1 MVIKNEIF
9 ICILHIC
16 IILKNNIKYRR
27 WINLQLVKWWC
38 CQICLMDYKIE
49 VQDVQLNQCNEIFNE
64 YAMSIFAST
73 RVIDHRMIKQ
83 IFGNIKIGHAVA
95 HKRVPVVTFVC
106 VELYCKYLETLFVNG
121 QFIVP
126 FCVAHTS
133 TGCLNVERLD
143 YQDDKS
149 KHASYQNR
157 KDLNM
162 AQNYYP
168 YNLIVIYLNRIL
180 KRN

>member
-1 MVIKNEIF
+1 M
-9 ICILHIC
+9 
-16 IILKNNIKYRR
+16 
-27 WINLQLVKWWC
+27 
-38 CQICLMDYKIE
+38 
-49 VQDVQLNQCNEIFNE
+49 
-64 YAMSIFAST
+64 
-73 RVIDHRMIKQ
+73 
-83 IFGNIKIGHAVA
+83 
-95 HKRVPVVTFVC
+95 
-106 VELYCKYLETLFVNG
+106 NG

-133 TGCLNVERLD
+133 TGCLNVERLG